1 MRRLLSLLTILV
13 FPLVLSSCDALN
25 SAQQQLNIVNVKFSS
40 ATPASSGP
48 ALGGPDVATAIAQYA
63 LPVSFGGLTASQ
75 ILAEYYLTDTFYVQG
90 DNTGNKDTARFGT
103 QAIQP
108 VLLFRINDPNA
119 TPDSVTIA
127 PFVVPGGQ
135 IANLKFAVQ
144 VPLTSVNSSIIHK
157 VIAGTPI
164 PFYLS
169 GTVKFDLV
177 TPLGSVEGTSQ
188 TEIQLAS
195 GNIPTRPGSTDITS
209 LLTALGM

>member
-1 MRRLLSLLTILV
+1 MRRVLSLLSLLV
-13 FPLVLSSCDALN
+13 FPLVLGSCDSLN
-25 SAQQQLNIVNVKFSS
+25 SAQQQLNIVDVNFQS
-40 ATPASSGP
+40 ATPGSSGP
-48 ALGGPDVATAIAQYA
+48 ALGGPSVAQAILDYT
-63 LPVSFGGLTASQ
+63 LGGESSTQVLG
-75 ILAEYYLTDTFYVQG
+75 EYHLTDTFYVQG
-90 DNTGNKDTARFGT
+90 DNTGNQDTARFGT

-119 TPDSVTIA
+119 TPDSVTIP

-135 IANLKFAVQ
+135 VANLKFAVQ
-144 VPLTSVNSSIIHK
+144 VPLTSINSSVIHK
-157 VIAGTPI
+157 IIAGTSI

-188 TEIQLAS
+188 TELQLAS
-195 GNIPTRPGSTDITS
+195 GSIPTRSGSMDLSS